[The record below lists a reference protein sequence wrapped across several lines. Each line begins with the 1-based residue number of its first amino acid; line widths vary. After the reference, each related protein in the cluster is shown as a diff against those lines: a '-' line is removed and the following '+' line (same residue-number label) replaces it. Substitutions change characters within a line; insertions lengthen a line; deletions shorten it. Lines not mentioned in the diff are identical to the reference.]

1 MSFGEWDAG
10 PTLHASLPDTRIQE
24 PEERSP
30 GFLEVMGA
38 AMRRENPIGSWL
50 GNETYQDGLDP
61 LEVEEGFNTL
71 KYVRERWGDAFEAEH
86 GRRFLDVF
94 NRRYADALHS
104 QIQREEDD
112 RKTLAAA
119 GGGGIA
125 AELFAGLLDPT
136 NLLPGGQAVRSARA
150 GKAIFGT
157 GVRTSA
163 AGALAAGLSEVA
175 LHGSQEMRTVEESLF
190 AIGGSA
196 ILMGA
201 IGASFGARRG

>member
-1 MSFGEWDAG
+1 MAWAEWDKG
-10 PTLHASLPDTRIQE
+10 PTLHASLPDTRIQA

-30 GFLEVMGA
+30 GILEVMGA
-38 AMRRENPIGSWL
+38 AMRRENPIGSYIANQTF
-50 GNETYQDGLDP
+50 GDGLDP
-61 LEVEEGFNTL
+61 FEIEEGFNTL
-71 KYVRERWGDAFEAEH
+71 DYVRKRWGDAFEAEH
-86 GRRFLDVF
+86 GDRFLDVF
-94 NRRYADALHS
+94 NRRYADALKS
-104 QIQREEDD
+104 QIDMEVED
-112 RKTLAAA
+112 RKTLDAA

-136 NLLPGGQAVRSARA
+136 NLLPGGTAVRSAKA

-157 GVRTSA
+157 AARTSA
-163 AGALAAGLSEVA
+163 AGALAASVSEVA
-175 LHGSQEMRTVEESLF
+175 LHGSQELRTGEESLF